1 VIPPRASVQTA
12 SPLRRSAADSAVPER
27 MKREVGLP
35 MDEDEEIPVN
45 VRAMM
50 TATNMLHGS
59 F

>member
-1 VIPPRASVQTA
+1 
-12 SPLRRSAADSAVPER
+12 VPER